1 MKIEKILGGV
11 LLILMTL
18 HTVQAQEDELG
29 LSLFGGVAGIKY
41 DNSDLFGGNQLG
53 FSIDYAL
60 RLDDNWS
67 IVMGVMGGTY
77 TTKIMKEEYSTSYL
91 TQDMEGESFEFRYR
105 ADCFQEKLNGSYI
118 AVPVSFRFE
127 TVGRG
132 NIQFYAQG
140 GGKYSLNTK
149 VTSKFEWDN
158 LTTSGYFSKWDAELF
173 KPEFL
178 GFGVFPLIS
187 REKKIELKDSFSV
200 LGEVGIKQSIG
211 RFNALYIGFFANY
224 DLTLGNSKDRQLIT
238 YQAQGDT
245 PLTYNSTIEEIG
257 STKQRL
263 NAFHLGLKLRYAFG
277 L

>member
-1 MKIEKILGGV
+1 MKIDKVLGGV

-18 HTVQAQEDELG
+18 NTVQAQEDELG

-41 DNSDLFGGNQLG
+41 ENADLFGGNQFG
-53 FSIDYAL
+53 FSVDYAL

-67 IVMGVMGGTY
+67 IVMGAMGGTY
-77 TTKIMKEEYSTSYL
+77 TTKIVKEGYSASYL
-91 TQDMEGESFEFRYR
+91 TEDMEGESFEFRYR
-105 ADCFQEKLNGSYI
+105 ADRFEEKLSGNYI

-127 TVGRG
+127 TVGRS
-132 NIQFYAQG
+132 NVQFYAQG
-140 GGKYSLNTK
+140 GVKYSLNSK

-158 LTTSGYFSKWDAELF
+158 LTTSGYFSKWDVELF

-178 GFGVFPLIS
+178 GFGVFPSIS
-187 REKKIELKDSFSV
+187 KEKKFELKDSFSV
-200 LGEVGIKQSIG
+200 LGEVGIKQAVG
-211 RFNALYIGFFANY
+211 RNNALYIGVFADY
-224 DLTLGNSKDRQLIT
+224 DLASEDSKDRQLIT

-245 PLTYNSTIEEIG
+245 PLEFHSAIEEIG

-263 NAFHLGLKLRYAFG
+263 NAFYLGLKLRYAFG